1 MRSREGFPW
10 SVVTAVLV
18 SLLLTPARAATPAS
32 PLLAEDAPL
41 RAIRY
46 AFPDSSWPN
55 TLPPLCAMARDLP
68 LLKASGAT
76 AVLTVGASPDEGDH
90 IFLSLLASTQLAW
103 VATYPLPPDVDP
115 ARSLLEQ
122 REAILARFAAF
133 VIRFQGNPSL
143 RGVVLD
149 FGREHTVESALLAPA
164 IATILAE
171 HFPENPPMLGQAAYT
186 PDSLYNA
193 PAGVDF
199 WLYRFTGN
207 APSGLDRT
215 LLSQRTM
222 LPVVFD
228 LSGVASQ
235 FLTSPSGSWQNFLNV
250 FTVGAPG
257 THLVAINL
265 IGNREV
271 ASAATIS
278 GDGGSGATTTSA
290 IRYREDALFRGKRDN
305 DNFEN
310 IEATAFRE
318 ALGSWWQ
325 AAPTES
331 YPAAPALTE
340 IVNAATQTEYVSP
353 GTRISLRGTLL
364 GGAWAAPTTPEW
376 PLHSGPNCLCV
387 ADRPVAMGS
396 QTESEATAQLP
407 WLLPQGLVRARF
419 VRQGVASA
427 PYAMELLDASPGI
440 FPRHIE
446 RSDAGCSTEDS
457 DGVRPGEIIE
467 MEATGAGPLNGDL
480 TGISVLLNDTPA
492 EVLDAGLSPE
502 AFGLTTLR
510 VKLPATVKES
520 GRKGLFLRKDAR
532 ASNLIPMDFVGDARP
547 TVSLVAERPRIL
559 VQPGGLSAPLRV
571 DTRGLNGFCGR
582 IEFSVEGLPEGVT
595 AIIARVD
602 AGKPA
607 TLQLKADSS
616 TKIAAARP
624 FYLYALPTPGDLA
637 TLSLELRVMPQVG
650 EMAVKLESK
659 GFAAGANASIT
670 WNGELLPPTG
680 PKAARGVYLQVIDP
694 RTGIFLPIERYDL
707 WESKEESARMEVRLN
722 SLRTDVIV
730 GLAVSDEGTLHM
742 QSSLKNWIQT
752 KLGSAAIAT
761 LGYQHSWAILA
772 KIGSEAPLAESA
784 SASGAAVAEAVLA
797 LPEK

>member
-1 MRSREGFPW
+1 MRFPEGLPW
-10 SVVTAVLV
+10 SVVTAILV
-18 SLLLTPARAATPAS
+18 SLLVTPARAATPAS

-41 RAIRY
+41 KAIRY
-46 AFPDSSWPN
+46 TFPDSSWPN

-68 LLKASGAT
+68 LLKSSGAT
-76 AVLTVGASPDEGDH
+76 AVLTVGAPPEEGDY

-103 VATYPLPPDVDP
+103 VATYPLPQDVDP
-115 ARSLLEQ
+115 GRSLLEQ
-122 REAILARFAAF
+122 REAILARFSAF
-133 VIRFQGNPSL
+133 ATRFQGNPSL

-149 FGREHTVESALLAPA
+149 FGSQHTVESALLAPA
-164 IATILAE
+164 FAAILAE
-171 HFPENPPMLGQAAYT
+171 HFPDNPPMLGHAAYT
-186 PDSLYNA
+186 PDSLSNT
-193 PAGVDF
+193 PTGVNF
-199 WLYRFTGN
+199 WLYRFTGS
-207 APSGLDRT
+207 APSGLDRA
-215 LLSQRTM
+215 LLSQRTT

-235 FLTSPSGSWQNFLNV
+235 FLSSAPGSWQNFLNV
-250 FTVGAPG
+250 FTAGAPG
-257 THLVAINL
+257 AHLVAINL

-271 ASAATIS
+271 ASSVTTS
-278 GDGGSGATTTSA
+278 GDGGSGTTTSV

-325 AAPTES
+325 TAPMES
-331 YPAAPALTE
+331 YPAAPALTT
-340 IVNAATQTEYVSP
+340 VLNAATETEYVSP
-353 GTRISLRGTLL
+353 GTRIVLRGALL
-364 GGAWAAPTTPEW
+364 GGKWNAPQAPEW
-376 PLHSGPNCLCV
+376 PLHAGTNCLCV
-387 ADRPVAMGS
+387 ADRPVAIGS
-396 QTESEATAQLP
+396 HTEAEATAQLP
-407 WLLPQGLVRARF
+407 WLLAKGLVHARF
-419 VRQGVASA
+419 VRHGIASA
-427 PYAMELLDASPGI
+427 PHVMEVLDVSPGI
-440 FPRHIE
+440 FPRRIQ

-467 MEATGAGPLNGDL
+467 IEATGAGPLNGDW
-480 TGISVLLNDTPA
+480 TGISVLLNDTPV

-502 AFGLTTLR
+502 AMGLTTLR

-520 GRKGLFLRKDAR
+520 ERKGLFLRKGDR

-547 TVSLVAERPRIL
+547 TVSLVAERQRIL
-559 VQPGGLSAPLRV
+559 LQPGGLSAPLRV
-571 DTRGLNGFCGR
+571 DTRGLNGFCGL
-582 IEFSVEGLPEGVT
+582 IEFSVEGLPKGVT
-595 AIIARVD
+595 ALIAKVD

-616 TKIAAARP
+616 TETADVRP

-650 EMAVKLESK
+650 AMAVKLESK

-680 PKAARGVYLQVIDP
+680 SKAARGLYLQVIDP

-707 WESKEESARMEVRLN
+707 WESKEESTRMEVRLN
-722 SLRTDVIV
+722 SLRTGVIV
-730 GLAVSDEGTLHM
+730 GMAVADEATLNM
-742 QSSLKNWIQT
+742 QTSLKNWIQT
-752 KLGSAAIAT
+752 KLGSTAIAT

-772 KIGSEAPLAESA
+772 KVGSASPLAESA
-784 SASGAAVAEAVLA
+784 SASGPAVAEAVLA